1 MSKSCT
7 SCHEVKSKFSS
18 KSSKTYKSFNRT
30 VPLYYGLGNALGEL
44 SSETINIGGSQVKDQ
59 YFLMVIKD
67 KDFENL
73 KADGILGMGLGYSI
87 SNYPPLIFSMIEQK
101 LIPEP
106 NFSVFLADDES
117 DLKSCVLFG
126 ESDLKKYAE
135 KNSVFQY
142 FKVLSDGYW
151 SIKLDAIKVKGKPIT
166 KASFSIILDTGTS
179 LIMGPDF
186 EVNQVLKSINQ
197 DESCELKD
205 SYWYCDCGDTEKY
218 PKIEFV
224 FDGKSFFIV
233 PENYLL
239 KSSSKC
245 QVLLKP
251 DKALNFWILGDV
263 FLRRHYTLF
272 DVENKRI
279 GIVRSI
285 NEDKLIVSD
294 NSLLTFIFWACVAG
308 IVAIVFYI
316 AWGAW
321 SKRRNNRRVNFDSA
335 LINMT
340 EMSEK

>member
-1 MSKSCT
+1 
-7 SCHEVKSKFSS
+7 
-18 KSSKTYKSFNRT
+18 
-30 VPLYYGLGNALGEL
+30 
-44 SSETINIGGSQVKDQ
+44 
-59 YFLMVIKD
+59 MVVKD

-87 SNYPPLIFSMIEQK
+87 SNYPPLIFSMIEQN
-101 LIPEP
+101 LILEP
-106 NFSVFLADDES
+106 IFSVFLADDES

-135 KNSVFQY
+135 KNSTFQY
-142 FKVLSDGYW
+142 FKALSDGYW
-151 SIKLDAIKVKGKPIT
+151 SIKLDAIKVKGKSII
-166 KASFSIILDTGTS
+166 KSSFSVILDTGTS

-186 EVNQVLKSINQ
+186 EVNQVLKTINK

-205 SYWYCDCGDTEKY
+205 NYWFCDCEKAEKY

-224 FDGKSFFIV
+224 FEGTSYFIV

-251 DKALNFWILGDV
+251 DKSLNFWILGDV

-272 DVENKRI
+272 DVKNKRI
-279 GIVRSI
+279 GIARSI
-285 NEDKLIVSD
+285 NKDKLIVTN

-308 IVAIVFYI
+308 IVLIVVYI
-316 AWGAW
+316 AWGVW
-321 SKRRNNRRVNFDSA
+321 NKRRNSRTVTFDSA

-340 EMSEK
+340 EMTEK